1 MIIRQRERNIGLHI
15 IAAFAIILFVSTGC
29 STYITDI
36 RDSRPFVF
44 DNKLKV
50 EGKMSNSLRSQLE
63 INLPN
68 YWDDSIRALSMWKA
82 KFYFDKSTFLIP
94 RFQQLQNPV
103 PYDSFYLDRTKF
115 FMNNYLNS
123 LGFYNATFE
132 PLYKNN
138 SWINIKKRK
147 GQNRVI
153 VGMLIKA
160 GKNFTIDSIRY
171 SIATPKLQALAL
183 GDVKNAMIKKNDP
196 YTKQAVGAELDRL
209 VDIYRNNG
217 FLQISREDFIADVD
231 TTVAEL
237 RDPEMDPFEQLEAI
251 KRQRAN
257 PKMKI
262 NIVQNEKADTN
273 HFREFYVG
281 TTTIYPEMK
290 PSESPESAMK
300 DNGFVVFPTVKDQ
313 PIILAKLKDSTDR
326 VMDTIKYRYGN
337 YTYNTLHEN
346 NFLRP
351 GQLFDQRNLTK
362 TQNAFNA
369 IGAWIQTDV
378 RTDSLQGK
386 MDSIVNFH
394 FFLTPAL
401 RQSLSYSFEGS
412 SNNSTS
418 FTSASNSLLGL
429 SLSASFRDRNAWRRG
444 IQSNTF
450 IRAGV
455 ELNLFST
462 QKVVQTVEAGFGH
475 SYTFSGLI
483 LPNFLKK
490 LFSVQIAKNE
500 ISKTYLSA
508 DAKYS
513 VRQDLFRQTTI
524 NAYWGYE
531 WKKANHIVS
540 IKFPSVELNYLDTTN
555 TQLTNLIRQ
564 NPLIGISF
572 IDGSIANTNYTYVIN
587 FNHKNSNNSSNLRL
601 SFEESGFILGN
612 LFPSLRGQLIQ
623 YAKLEAEYKF
633 LSKKKKSE
641 IAFRA
646 FAGYGY
652 RYGDPRPEKNITLPF
667 FKQFTA
673 GGPNS
678 MRAWNLRQLGQGSS
692 IFADTSNLNLQFGD
706 IQLETNLEYR
716 FKILNFIA
724 RPLSGAFFTDIGNI
738 WNRKVF
744 DAVTDVNKEFQ
755 LNRLYRD
762 LAVAAGF
769 GLRYDFNS
777 IIVRFD
783 LGFKVKDPARQKN
796 DGWIQQFTWTEG
808 NENKSNTER
817 SNWSLQFAIGMPF

>member
-29 STYITDI
+29 STYITNI

-44 DNKLKV
+44 DNKIEIDKKIKLP
-50 EGKMSNSLRSQLE
+50 NSLRSQLD

-68 YWDDSIRALSMWKA
+68 YWDDSIKAMWKT
-82 KFYFDKSTFLIP
+82 KLYFDKSTFLVP
-94 RFQQLQNPV
+94 RFKQMQNPV
-103 PYDSFYLDRTKF
+103 PYDSFYLERTKF
-115 FMNNYLNS
+115 FMTNYLNS
-123 LGFYNATFE
+123 LGFYNASFE
-132 PLYKNN
+132 PLYKNG
-138 SWINIKKRK
+138 SWIKIDVVK
-147 GQNRVI
+147 GQKRAI
-153 VGMLIKA
+153 VGMLIKT
-160 GKNFTIDSIRY
+160 GKYFTIDSVRY
-171 SIATPKLQALAL
+171 SIATPKLQELTNKDLKGA
-183 GDVKNAMIKKNDP
+183 VIKRNDP

-209 VDIYRNNG
+209 VSIYRNNG
-217 FLQISREDFIADVD
+217 YLQLSREDFIADLD

-237 RDPEMDPFEQLEAI
+237 RDPDIDPFEQLDAI
-251 KRQRAN
+251 KRQREN

-262 NIVQNEKADTN
+262 NIVQNEKADAS
-273 HFREFYVG
+273 HFRQYYVG

-290 PSESPESAMK
+290 STENPETAMK
-300 DNGFVVFPTVKDQ
+300 DSSLTVFPLEKDR
-313 PIILAKLKDSTDR
+313 PLIFAKLKDSIDR
-326 VMDTIKYRYGN
+326 VMDTVKYRYGN

-378 RTDSLQGK
+378 RTDSLQHK
-386 MDSIVNFH
+386 NDSIVNFH

-401 RQSLSYSFEGS
+401 RQSLNYSFEGS

-429 SLSASFRDRNAWRRG
+429 AVSASFRDRNAWRRG

-450 IRAGV
+450 VRAGV
-455 ELNLFST
+455 ELNLFTT
-462 QKVVQTVEAGFGH
+462 QKLIQTIEAGFGH
-475 SYTFSGLI
+475 SYTFPGLI

-508 DAKYS
+508 EAKYS

-540 IKFPSVELNYLDTTN
+540 IRFPSVELNYLDTNN
-555 TQLTNLIRQ
+555 TQLTNLIKQ

-572 IDGSIANTNYTYVIN
+572 IDGSVANTNYTYIIN
-587 FNHKNSNNSSNLRL
+587 FNHSKINHSSNLRL
-601 SFEESGFILGN
+601 SLEESGFILGN

-623 YAKLEAEYKF
+623 YAKIEAEYKF

-678 MRAWNLRQLGQGSS
+678 MRAWNVRQLGQGSS
-692 IFADTSNLNLQFGD
+692 IFADTSSLNLQFGD

-716 FKILNFIA
+716 FKIVNLLG
-724 RPLSGAFFTDIGNI
+724 RPLSGAFFTDVGNI
-738 WNRKVF
+738 WNRRVF
-744 DAVTDVNKEFQ
+744 DPLTDVNKEFQ
-755 LNRLYRD
+755 LSRLYRD
-762 LAVAAGF
+762 LAMAAGF

-777 IIVRFD
+777 VIVRFD

-796 DGWIQQFTWTEG
+796 DGWIYNFSWTEG
-808 NENKSNTER
+808 NENKSNAER